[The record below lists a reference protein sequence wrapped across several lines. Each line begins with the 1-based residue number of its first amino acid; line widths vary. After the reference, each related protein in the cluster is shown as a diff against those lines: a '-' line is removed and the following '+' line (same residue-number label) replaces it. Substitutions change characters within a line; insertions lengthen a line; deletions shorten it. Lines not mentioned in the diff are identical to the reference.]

1 MAEGSYE
8 VLVEKALE
16 DAGPA
21 PWNVHDLD
29 RVKTGLT
36 QEFCS
41 AVQAD
46 CDRDAILDW
55 LNALPPEAV
64 VDLLDRLNAGRE
76 KDG

>member
-8 VLVEKALE
+8 ILVEKALE

-41 AVQAD
+41 SPSGG
-46 CDRDAILDW
+46 L
-55 LNALPPEAV
+55 
-64 VDLLDRLNAGRE
+64 
-76 KDG
+76 